1 MAPRITEAV
10 HKILKIQK
18 NKTTCLYDENQ
29 DYYLNMSN
37 K

>member
-1 MAPRITEAV
+1 MAPQITEAV
-10 HKILKIQK
+10 HKIKKIKK

-29 DYYLNMSN
+29 DYYLNMSY